1 MSRKTAFSLIE
12 LLIVL
17 SIISLL
23 MGILMPS
30 MSRARQQGR
39 SFVCR
44 SNIRQIYLAN
54 ESYACANDDF
64 YVRAASDIWGSTGF
78 GGGRHRWH
86 GVRESAGVHPNPE
99 KNTFDPLKGPL
110 VAYLA
115 DGKVKQCPGIVKF
128 VEDGSL
134 NAFEAGCG
142 GYGYNSIGVGSRC
155 YQYGFCDEA
164 MRSSMK
170 SVEISRPG
178 EKVMFT
184 DTGFVQG
191 YPGRYIIE
199 YSFCEPP
206 HFVFSD
212 RVGIVE
218 LGKPVPSIHFR
229 HLGKTNVVWCDGHV
243 SGESFAFSKLE
254 EEVLDRFL
262 IGWFGPDSNKLFRP

>member
-12 LLIVL
+12 VLIVV
-17 SIISLL
+17 SIMSLL

-30 MSRARQQGR
+30 LSRARQQGR

-54 ESYACANDDF
+54 EGYASANDDF
-64 YVRAASDIWGSTGF
+64 YVRAAFDIWGPTGF
-78 GGGRHRWH
+78 GGGCHRWH
-86 GVRESAGVHPNPE
+86 GVRESSGVNPDPK

-110 VAYLA
+110 AAYLA
-115 DGKVKQCPGIVKF
+115 DGRVKQCPGVVKF
-128 VEDGSL
+128 VKEGSL

-142 GYGYNSIGVGSRC
+142 GYGYNSAGVGSRC

-170 SVEISRPG
+170 SVEIHRPV

-184 DTGFVQG
+184 DTAFVQG
-191 YPGRYIIE
+191 YPNRYIIE

-206 HFVFSD
+206 RFIFFNGT
-212 RVGIVE
+212 GIFE
-218 LGKPVPSIHFR
+218 LGRPVPSIHFR
-229 HLGKTNVVWCDGHV
+229 HLGKTNVVWCDGHT
-243 SGESFAFSKLE
+243 SGESFVFSELE
-254 EEVLDRFL
+254 QEVLDRFL
-262 IGWFGPDSNKLFRP
+262 IGWFGPDGNKLFKP